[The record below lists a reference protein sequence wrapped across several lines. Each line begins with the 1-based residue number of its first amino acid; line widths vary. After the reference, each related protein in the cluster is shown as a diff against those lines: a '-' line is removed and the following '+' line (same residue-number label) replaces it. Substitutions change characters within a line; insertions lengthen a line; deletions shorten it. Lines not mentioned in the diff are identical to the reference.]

1 MIKIN
6 ANRVSL
12 LQGAN
17 IALVL
22 RHAPS
27 VCPTSWNNRVD
38 ASNAKHY
45 YQIALNVPV
54 LINAKLAFKITFS
67 NKMLALLV
75 NNWFKIVI
83 RAQMMVNLVLNVLMD
98 FSVRIIFVL
107 LAVLST
113 QSVKNVRMMENAKN
127 AKMAVLSMGL
137 LALFVQ
143 IIANYVLLLKLA
155 TLVFQGISL
164 TVLLVWLVVAR

>member
-1 MIKIN
+1 
-6 ANRVSL
+6 
-12 LQGAN
+12 
-17 IALVL
+17 
-22 RHAPS
+22 
-27 VCPTSWNNRVD
+27 
-38 ASNAKHY
+38 
-45 YQIALNVPV
+45 
-54 LINAKLAFKITFS
+54 
-67 NKMLALLV
+67 
-75 NNWFKIVI
+75 
-83 RAQMMVNLVLNVLMD
+83 MMVNLVLNVLMD

-137 LALFVQ
+137 VALFVQ

-164 TVLLVWLVVAR
+164 TVLLV